1 MINLWFLWWNL
12 GGNLKKM
19 RNLVDLLDTIQYN
32 TIQYNTIQYNTIQY
46 DYLVDQN
53 SDTIQYN
60 TIQYKK
66 KINRWMQY
74 D

>member
-1 MINLWFLWWNL
+1 LWWNL
-12 GGNLKKM
+12 GGNLKKL
-19 RNLVDLLDTIQYN
+19 RNLVVFLDTIQYN

-46 DYLVDQN
+46 DYLLDQN

-66 KINRWMQY
+66 KINWWMQY